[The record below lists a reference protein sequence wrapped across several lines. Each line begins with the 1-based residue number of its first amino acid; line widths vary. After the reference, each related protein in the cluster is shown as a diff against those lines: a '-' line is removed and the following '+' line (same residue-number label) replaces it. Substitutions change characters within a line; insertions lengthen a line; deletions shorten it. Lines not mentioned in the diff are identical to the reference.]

1 MKLGAIGVRVHSGW
15 SVLVAVSGD
24 ASAPEIVDRRHIVI
38 IDPSIAGAKQPYHFA
53 ETLAIEAAEKHISR
67 CAEVSQ
73 RLALK
78 AIDETLH
85 ELRGRGYKVAGC
97 ALLLA
102 SGRKLPSL
110 PDILASHALIH
121 TAEGEFFR
129 KVVRE
134 AFEELHV
141 PVTGARERDIEEQ
154 AQATPMMER
163 LSMLGRSIGPPWTK
177 DEKTATLAGLMLLGG
192 NLR

>member
-1 MKLGAIGVRVHSGW
+1 MKQGAIGVRVHSGW

-24 ASAPEIVDRRHIVI
+24 LSAPEIVDRRRIVI
-38 IDPSIAGAKQPYHFA
+38 IDPSMAGAKQPYHFA
-53 ETLAIEAAEKHISR
+53 ETLAIQAAEKHISH
-67 CAEVSQ
+67 CADVSQ
-73 RLALK
+73 RIALK

-85 ELRGRGYKVAGC
+85 ELSGRGYKVAGC

-102 SGRKLPSL
+102 SGRALPSL

-129 KVVRE
+129 KVVRD

-141 PVTGARERDIEEQ
+141 PVTGVREREIEEQ
-154 AQATPMMER
+154 AQATPMKER
-163 LSMLGRSIGPPWTK
+163 LS
-177 DEKTATLAGLMLLGG
+177 
-192 NLR
+192 